1 MALLIEGT
9 KDEIVGVV
17 HKACPFCGN
26 MKLYVTNKKSFDRLC
41 EENGASLVSVK
52 CRVCDTEMSEYSVP
66 NNNYWMGM
74 GMLIGKW
81 NTRNGGNVDGN

>member
-9 KDEIVGVV
+9 KEEIVGVV

-26 MKLYVTNKKSFDRLC
+26 SKLYVTNKQSFDNIC
-41 EENGASLVSVK
+41 EEHGSSLVAVE
-52 CRVCDTEMSEYSVP
+52 CRVCGTEMREYSVP

-81 NTRNGGNVDGN
+81 NTRNGGENNGN

>member
-1 MALLIEGT
+1 MALLIKGT
-9 KDEIVGVV
+9 KEEINGVY

-26 MKLYVTNKKSFDRLC
+26 MKLYVTNKQSYDQLC
-41 EENGASLVSVK
+41 EEHGLSLVSVE
-52 CRVCDTEMSEYSVP
+52 CRVCGTEMREYSVP

-81 NTRNGGNVDGN
+81 NTRNGGNNDGN